1 MWHCTTFNVRYA
13 ETDQMG
19 MVHHS
24 NYIVWMEEGRSALMR
39 TLGSSYAEFEASG
52 YYLAVSEVHTRYLA
66 PARYDRAVTV
76 RTHVAEVRSRTV
88 TFDYEIADAQTG
100 QLLVTAQ
107 TRHVCISRDGNVA
120 TIPIVW
126 RQRLAVEPAS
136 Q

>member
-1 MWHCTTFNVRYA
+1 MWHTTTFNVRYA

-39 TLGSSYAEFEASG
+39 ALGSSYAEFEADG
-52 YYLAVSEVHTRYLA
+52 YYLAVSEVHARYLA

-76 RTHVAEVRSRTV
+76 RTRIAEVRSRTV
-88 TFDYEIADAQTG
+88 TFDYEIADTHTG

-107 TRHVCISRDGNVA
+107 TRHICINHAGSVA
-120 TIPIVW
+120 AIPMTW
-126 RQRLAVEPAS
+126 RQRLAVELNNP
-136 Q
+136 